1 MRYDDEQM
9 SQSTASGAVRLI
21 FEYEGDEIRLVS
33 QQDVDV
39 IPPAGQA
46 TTPAE
51 DQTGFWMEVRDPKLQ
66 VLHRQVMSDPV
77 MTNPEVFSNEPGKTI
92 ARSETP
98 ISKGAFTVLVPR
110 IPDSDHLAFV
120 RMNPEARAKAASR
133 LRAPAGEIARFSLK
147 PQSDADTK
155 SKPKSKAKSQ
165 TKTKKGSKGR
175 TK

>member
-9 SQSTASGAVRLI
+9 AQSTASGAVRLI

-39 IPPAGQA
+39 IPPQGHP
-46 TTPAE
+46 TTPPE
-51 DQTGFWMEVRDPKLQ
+51 GQTGFWMEVRDPKLQ
-66 VLHRQVMSDPV
+66 VLHRQIMSDPV

-98 ISKGAFTVLVPR
+98 IAKGAFTVLVPR
-110 IPDSDHLAFV
+110 MPDSDHLAFV
-120 RMNPEARAKAASR
+120 RMDPEVRAKAASR

-147 PQSDADTK
+147 PQSDAEPK
-155 SKPKSKAKSQ
+155 SKTRSKAKSQ
-165 TKTKKGSKGR
+165 TKRKKGSKEK

>member
-9 SQSTASGAVRLI
+9 AQSTASGAVRLI

-39 IPPAGQA
+39 IPPSGQA
-46 TTPAE
+46 TTAAE
-51 DQTGFWMEVRDPKLQ
+51 GQTGFWMEVRDPKLQ

-92 ARSETP
+92 TRSETP
-98 ISKGAFTVLVPR
+98 LPKGAFTVLVPR
-110 IPDSDHLAFV
+110 MPDSDHLAFV
-120 RMNPEARAKAASR
+120 RMDSDVRAKAASR

-147 PQSDADTK
+147 SQPEADTK

-165 TKTKKGSKGR
+165 TKRKKGSKEK

>member
-9 SQSTASGAVRLI
+9 AQATASGAVRLI
-21 FEYEGDEIRLVS
+21 FEYEGDKIHLVS

-39 IPPAGQA
+39 IPPSGHP
-46 TTPAE
+46 TTPTE
-51 DQTGFWMEVRDPKLQ
+51 GQTGFWMEVRDPQLQ
-66 VLHRQVMSDPV
+66 VLHRQIMSDPV

-98 ISKGAFTVLVPR
+98 IRKGAFTVLVPR
-110 IPDSDHLAFV
+110 MPDSDHLAFV
-120 RMNPEARAKAASR
+120 RMDEAVRAKAASR

-147 PQSDADTK
+147 AQPEAETK
-155 SKPKSKAKSQ
+155 SKTRSKAKSQ
-165 TKTKKGSKGR
+165 TKRKKGSKEK